1 MVKFT
6 HKKRHTAPD
15 GPGPGR
21 PRAAPRVE
29 PKRHHTHGGLAA
41 ELWANDYKSLFEL
54 EASERPE
61 IGQMLES
68 VIDEGAST
76 YRQQRR
82 GGEMAVAR
90 HQSGVAAAQLSLAA
104 QVRRLA
110 NVRDIPLLTAARSL
124 SWLMTMARSI
134 HYQEER
140 KLRRLLDRK
149 TTMRI
154 LKSMTKLAPQTSFE
168 INPLVR
174 LGLVDQTYMQNQ
186 HYGSRRHVRV
196 EQLDDQGVRV
206 QTHFDVFINAIGLH
220 VPSALAKLDV
230 ADLRAIV
237 DKGPYTEDP
246 ALTLLPALQPAVVR
260 HDQRGFVERS
270 SARLLL
276 YARGAGCAPSALSP
290 VEMTA
295 ALIGRPL
302 ISPGGKTACSF
313 LPVLPGT
320 DTKSYLDM
328 IKIVVRAK
336 SCPVPDCLRAT
347 ACPVPDCSYN

>member
-110 NVRDIPLLTAARSL
+110 NVRDISLLPSLPLL
-124 SWLMTMARSI
+124 
-134 HYQEER
+134 
-140 KLRRLLDRK
+140 RRR
-149 TTMRI
+149 RR
-154 LKSMTKLAPQTSFE
+154 
-168 INPLVR
+168 PL
-174 LGLVDQTYMQNQ
+174 GHQ
-186 HYGSRRHVRV
+186 
-196 EQLDDQGVRV
+196 
-206 QTHFDVFINAIGLH
+206 IGLAQIGLAQIG
-220 VPSALAKLDV
+220 SAQIGLAQIG
-230 ADLRAIV
+230 LRYI
-237 DKGPYTEDP
+237 
-246 ALTLLPALQPAVVR
+246 LLV
-260 HDQRGFVERS
+260 HDCRL
-270 SARLLL
+270 SARDT
-276 YARGAGCAPSALSP
+276 RLSS
-290 VEMTA
+290 
-295 ALIGRPL
+295 LIGVGPA
-302 ISPGGKTACSF
+302 SAGAAAFMDGG
-313 LPVLPGT
+313 
-320 DTKSYLDM
+320 
-328 IKIVVRAK
+328 
-336 SCPVPDCLRAT
+336 
-347 ACPVPDCSYN
+347 

>member
-1 MVKFT
+1 MVTHVLFSGPPNYYSEFRQVQCVKTRKPPCPALLSFVFNMVKFT

-154 LKSMTKLAPQTSFE
+154 LKSMTKLAPQRSE
-168 INPLVR
+168 E
-174 LGLVDQTYMQNQ
+174 
-186 HYGSRRHVRV
+186 RRERV
-196 EQLDDQGVRV
+196 
-206 QTHFDVFINAIGLH
+206 
-220 VPSALAKLDV
+220 
-230 ADLRAIV
+230 
-237 DKGPYTEDP
+237 
-246 ALTLLPALQPAVVR
+246 
-260 HDQRGFVERS
+260 
-270 SARLLL
+270 
-276 YARGAGCAPSALSP
+276 YAR
-290 VEMTA
+290 V
-295 ALIGRPL
+295 
-302 ISPGGKTACSF
+302 
-313 LPVLPGT
+313 
-320 DTKSYLDM
+320 
-328 IKIVVRAK
+328 
-336 SCPVPDCLRAT
+336 
-347 ACPVPDCSYN
+347 